1 MNSRVQRIPG
11 PDHPIEVTPGSSHIV
26 VRVGGRVVADTR
38 SSLTLREASYPP
50 VHYIPRKDVDMSLLE
65 RTDHQTYCPYKGDC
79 SYYSIPLGGE
89 RSVNA
94 VWTYEH
100 PYDVVAPIRDY
111 LAFYPTRVDELS
123 VTPA

>member
-11 PDHPIEVTPGSSHIV
+11 PDHPIEVTPDASHIV
-26 VRVGGRVVADTR
+26 VRIGGRVVADTR

-100 PYDVVAPIRDY
+100 PYDAVAAIKDC
-111 LAFYPTRVDELS
+111 LAFYATRVDEIS